1 MLLMK
6 EFLKLRL
13 VFVPNAS
20 SLSPETRF
28 FALFVGESGSGK
40 TVAEASF
47 AQCGKLQCNDFDGRI
62 RGILGAPWLTEEI
75 KKNIQYDS
83 FPPKMDGLIERL
95 NQNFE
100 VMMINART
108 GKLDI
113 TTHLTDSITSM
124 NQAFISQAKVL
135 THPGKPGEK
144 GKWLGAISMAGPEDY
159 GLEAT
164 ACSDYISSLKSL
176 QIPNVIVSAH
186 IIDKYGKLPDSE
198 GKINSYSESV
208 VIGEKLSIRDKIGE
222 NIKIHFDHIFK
233 FDRITINGKD
243 KFYVTFR
250 GDIARTSYSQLPDG
264 KYDITDKDFYKELMR
279 LVGKKES
286 VASVAT

>member
-1 MLLMK
+1 M
-6 EFLKLRL
+6 
-13 VFVPNAS
+13 PNAS

-40 TVAEASF
+40 TVAECSF

-62 RGILGAPWLTEEI
+62 RGILGANWITDEMR
-75 KKNIQYDS
+75 KNINYDP
-83 FPPKMDGLIERL
+83 FPPKMDGLIEKL

-100 VMMINART
+100 VMMITSRNRPQDLPA
-108 GKLDI
+108 
-113 TTHLTDSITSM
+113 THLTDSITSM
-124 NQAFISQAKVL
+124 NQAFLAQAKIL

-159 GLEAT
+159 GLEST

-176 QIPNVIVSAH
+176 PIPNVIVSAH
-186 IIDKYGKLPDSE
+186 IIDKYGKLPDAE

-233 FDRITINGKD
+233 FDRISVNDKD
-243 KFYVTFR
+243 KFFVTFR
-250 GDIARTSYSQLPDG
+250 GGIARTSYAQLPDG
-264 KYDITDKDFYKELMR
+264 PQDITNKDFYKYLMS
-279 LVGKKES
+279 LVGTKKE
-286 VASVAT
+286 VANVVA